1 MNTADRL
8 YDQAAGVLNVAR
20 RFHTAAG
27 EPDAHL
33 AAPESLDALEEAL
46 TALSGAWYQLAAD
59 SSRQGDALSREQ
71 QVVLLGTMHDVAAA
85 LARAARV
92 CRDARTRVTPLVDP
106 RLASAA

>member
-33 AAPESLDALEEAL
+33 AAPESLDVLEEAL
-46 TALSGAWYQLAAD
+46 TALSGAWYQLAA
-59 SSRQGDALSREQ
+59 SSRNGDALSREQ
-71 QVVLLGTMHDVAAA
+71 QVVLLGTLHDVAAA

-92 CRDARTRVTPLVDP
+92 CRDARTTVRPLVEP